1 MKKIAHGSPSQC
13 SEGDIWEI
21 GLWFSSGVPS
31 VFPQS
36 SVSDTAEEYFEGI
49 LAMTLDEKY
58 LTGYSLSLSF
68 SVGGI
73 LRTWSLEDLFETR
86 VGYDDHLPNPHS

>member
-13 SEGDIWEI
+13 SKGDIWEI

-36 SVSDTAEEYFEGI
+36 SVPDTAEEYFEGI
-49 LAMTLDEKY
+49 LAMILDAKY
-58 LTGYSLSLSF
+58 F
-68 SVGGI
+68 RNWI
-73 LRTWSLEDLFETR
+73 
-86 VGYDDHLPNPHS
+86 